1 MTRELRKTVEQKK
14 ALKGQATLHRRGNM
28 LRVRLPDCVGLGRD
42 KYWSLGIAATAE
54 GIAKGTRIVATI
66 NHDIIFEEFDPTL
79 QKYNPQYRKEQY
91 RKQLER
97 TVGLKTPLK
106 ELWQQYCED
115 RKGRLKDSS
124 YYFLTETIGYNLR
137 NLKEQNIYNA
147 EAVAKELSRETT
159 AKQAYRVVSR
169 MAPMYDWAIKQ
180 GILADSKNP
189 YRELAKELK
198 EIADSEPE
206 KEPRPLTDGEVNFLL
221 TNLNASYRNLCR
233 FNLLTGCRPSEA
245 VGITWEDVK
254 EDHLILGRSYVR
266 KGKNVFQSDTS
277 KTNQRRVFPFYEE
290 LSTFLDSLSKENEL
304 LFPNTEGGH
313 IGYDNYCRA
322 WRKLK
327 LVGTT
332 PYCCRDT
339 FITNQI
345 AKGIPTAVV
354 AQWVGNSVH
363 IIEKHYLRVGLSV
376 KPIS

>member
-1 MTRELRKTVEQKK
+1 MASEKRRKVADSP

-42 KYWSLGIAATAE
+42 KYWSLGLAATAE
-54 GIAKGTRIVATI
+54 GIAKGTKIVATI
-66 NHDIIFEEFDPTL
+66 NHDIVFEEFDPTL
-79 QKYNPQYRKEQY
+79 QKYNPLYRKEQY

-115 RKGRLKDSS
+115 RKGKLKDSS
-124 YYFLTETIGYNLR
+124 YHFLTETIGYNLR

-147 EAVAKELSRETT
+147 KVVAEELSKETT
-159 AKQAYRVVSR
+159 IKQAYRVVSR
-169 MAPMYDWAIKQ
+169 MAPMYDWAIKR
-180 GILADSKNP
+180 GVLAEGTNP

-198 EIADSEPE
+198 EVADNEPE
-206 KEPRPLTDGEVNFLL
+206 KEPRPLTDTEVAFVLA
-221 TNLNASYRNLCR
+221 NLGSAYRNICR
-233 FNLLTGCRPSEA
+233 FNLLVGCRPSEA
-245 VGITWEDVK
+245 TGITWEDVK

-266 KGKNVFQSDTS
+266 KGKYVFQSDTS
-277 KTNQRRVFPFYEE
+277 KTNKRRVFPLYEE

-339 FITNQI
+339 FITNQV
-345 AKGIPTAVV
+345 AKGVPTAVV

-363 IIEKHYLRVGLSV
+363 IIEKHYLRVGLTV
-376 KPIS
+376 KPI